1 MTAGASGAAPAAS
14 SVSEGPGAAPSA
26 VRPLEGVTVLDLTN
40 VLAGPFAGYQ
50 LACLGARV
58 IKVESPEGDLARR
71 LGAEPGY
78 AQAGMGVSF
87 LAVNAGKE
95 SIALDLKHPAAAP
108 VFMALVERA
117 DVLLENFR
125 PGVMDRLG
133 FGAARLTAH
142 NPRLVYCGISG
153 FGATGPLAQ
162 RPAYDQIIQ
171 GLAGVMSVTGDEAS
185 SPLRV
190 GYPVCDTIGGLTAA
204 FAVVAALLRARATG
218 RGATLDVSMLD
229 ATIATMGW
237 VVSNYLNTGVAP
249 RPMGNDNFTA
259 APSGTFRTGDGLINI
274 AANEDASS
282 RRWRA
287 TPGPRSGW
295 PIRASRAAKRA
306 NATAARSTL
315 RWKRSSPR
323 FRPPSGNDGSSRPA
337 CRWAGCCRCRRFSAA
352 TTRGRRSSSAAGTA
366 SPVRRG
372 RWPWRGRAFALT
384 ASGRPR
390 PHRRRPSRRSAM
402 RCSRNWDS
410 TPSRA
415 RRCSRRARLP
425 ATGTDRRRVRTG
437 DHPGSAGPRAESGCT
452 VPGGRCDR
460 ASSVPEF
467 LYRYRGRAP
476 RPLPDGDTAPDGN
489 PPGRSPEDAGSAR
502 TGRIEHDDR
511 PQRAASA
518 PPPGRQQ

>member
-1 MTAGASGAAPAAS
+1 MTAGSSGAAPAAS
-14 SVSEGPGAAPSA
+14 SVSEAPGAAPSA
-26 VRPLEGVTVLDLTN
+26 ARPLEGVTVLDLTN

-71 LGAEPGY
+71 LGAEPAY

-133 FGAARLTAH
+133 FGAGRLTAH

-274 AANEDASS
+274 AANEERQFAALARDVGAPE
-282 RRWRA
+282 WLA
-287 TPGPRSGW
+287 DPRF
-295 PIRASRAAKRA
+295 ASRDARQRHRREINAALEAKL
-306 NATAARSTL
+306 AAHPAAEWERRLVAAGVPVGRVLSVPEIL
-315 RWKRSSPR
+315 GSDHARQAELVSRW
-323 FRPPSGNDGSSRPA
+323 DGV
-337 CRWAGCCRCRRFSAA
+337 
-352 TTRGRRSSSAAGTA
+352 AGTA
-366 SPVRRG
+366 RPV
-372 RWPWRGRAFALT
+372 AVA
-384 ASGRPR
+384 RPGFRIDGER
-390 PHRRRPSRRSAM
+390 P
-402 RCSRNWDS
+402 
-410 TPSRA
+410 
-415 RRCSRRARLP
+415 
-425 ATGTDRRRVRTG
+425 
-437 DHPGSAGPRAESGCT
+437 
-452 VPGGRCDR
+452 
-460 ASSVPEF
+460 
-467 LYRYRGRAP
+467 
-476 RPLPDGDTAPDGN
+476 
-489 PPGRSPEDAGSAR
+489 
-502 TGRIEHDDR
+502 
-511 PQRAASA
+511 AAAA
-518 PPPGRQQ
+518 PPPAFAAQRDALLEELGFDAVARAALLASGAVTGDRD